1 MNSTRTRRVRW
12 AFPPLLAATTHAR
25 RRLTGQ
31 LRAWGI
37 PTQDAEPVLLVA
49 HELVTNAV
57 EHARTPLHLAAS
69 FDGAEV
75 VIEVHDQSP
84 LEPRLQPFNPT
95 AARGRGLQM
104 VAALATRWNWVRQA
118 CGKTIRAVIL
128 TGPGMVAVLT

>member
-12 AFPPLLAATTHAR
+12 AFPPLLAATTQAR

-31 LRAWGI
+31 LRAWRI
-37 PTQDAEPVLLVA
+37 PAEDAEPVLLVA

-57 EHARTPLHLAAS
+57 EHARTPLELAAS
-69 FDGAEV
+69 FDGAKV
-75 VIEVHDQSP
+75 VVEVHDQSP
-84 LEPRLQPFNPT
+84 LEPRLQPFNPS

-104 VAALATRWNWVRQA
+104 VAALATRWNWIQHA

-128 TGPGMVAVLT
+128 TGPSMVAALT